1 MDNYL
6 SKLEKLIISFQ
17 KFWIL
22 SVLINTNWELCSNKW
37 QNVITQYSYNNMK
50 YSIKVNFKKKLKL
63 NWKFKN

>member
-50 YSIKVNFKKKLKL
+50 YFIKVNFKKKLKL